1 MKKLTLSTLAVLFI
15 FSLSTVFVSCGD
27 EEKTDEVTTDE
38 TTEEVAV
45 DEAVTEGVADYSAG
59 ADVYA
64 KTCQACHQANGEGID
79 GSFPGLKGKAVD
91 LNTITNGVEGTAM
104 LAYKNTY
111 SDQELADVANYINHS
126 WENNFDAVT
135 AEDIAAV
142 K

>member
-27 EEKTDEVTTDE
+27 EEKTDEVTSDE

-45 DEAVTEGVADYSAG
+45 EEAVTEGVADYSAG

-91 LNTITNGVEGTAM
+91 LNMITNGKEGTAM
-104 LAYKNTY
+104 LAYKDTY

-126 WENNFDAVT
+126 WENNFDEVT

>member
-1 MKKLTLSTLAVLFI
+1 MKKLTFSTLAVLFI
-15 FSLSTVFVSCGD
+15 FGLSTVFISCGEEGKTD
-27 EEKTDEVTTDE
+27 EATDEVTEAVDE
-38 TTEEVAV
+38 TVEEVA
-45 DEAVTEGVADYSAG
+45 VADYSAG

-91 LNTITNGVEGTAM
+91 LNIITNGVEGTAM

-126 WENNFDAVT
+126 WENNFDEVT

>member
-79 GSFPGLKGKAVD
+79 GSFPGLKGKVVD

>member
-1 MKKLTLSTLAVLFI
+1 MKKLTLSTLAILFI

-27 EEKTDEVTTDE
+27 EEKTDETTTDE
-38 TTEEVAV
+38 ATEEVAV

-79 GSFPGLKGKAVD
+79 GSFPGLKGKVVD